1 MTEQRPIQ
9 STPVGAFRF
18 NTDTAKLEYYDG
30 NQFVNI
36 TTDSDEQNTGG
47 SRMVMAGGLG
57 VNSPNKHMIFTE
69 VSTGGSTSNFG
80 DMAAGSKTHS
90 QQSGSSRSR
99 GIFAGGY
106 RNNIEFIT
114 IASTGDGTDFGDL
127 INHSSNTSQGY
138 ASNSTRMLTFGGYN
152 YTAPSWAGTNAI
164 TKIEINHLGNNQ
176 DFGDMTVVDWFLAG
190 AASPTRAVFGNS
202 DVDIQYVT
210 ISTLGNS
217 TIGGTIPNSIRYC
230 AHSNAVRAVFA
241 GTNAYPDTW
250 SVNIASLGNAVAF
263 GDMTV
268 ARNYNCSSGSATRGI
283 IAGGHNGSSNMNT
296 MEKYEIATSGSHFDF
311 GDLQEARAR
320 QAALSNGHGGL
331 G

>member
-1 MTEQRPIQ
+1 M
-9 STPVGAFRF
+9 G
-18 NTDTAKLEYYDG
+18 G
-30 NQFVNI
+30 N
-36 TTDSDEQNTGG
+36 
-47 SRMVMAGGLG
+47 
-57 VNSPNKHMIFTE
+57 
-69 VSTGGSTSNFG
+69 
-80 DMAAGSKTHS
+80 
-90 QQSGSSRSR
+90 
-99 GIFAGGY
+99 
-106 RNNIEFIT
+106 
-114 IASTGDGTDFGDL
+114 
-127 INHSSNTSQGY
+127 
-138 ASNSTRMLTFGGYN
+138 
-152 YTAPSWAGTNAI
+152 NAI

>member
-1 MTEQRPIQ
+1 MIEHKSTQPTPI
-9 STPVGAFRF
+9 GAFRF
-18 NTDTAKLEYYDG
+18 NTDTAKLEYFDG

-36 TTDSDEQNTGG
+36 TTDSTEQNSG
-47 SRMVMAGGLG
+47 STRMVMAGGLG
-57 VNSPNKHMIFTE
+57 VSSGDHHIFTE

-80 DMAAGSKTHS
+80 DSAAGSKTHS
-90 QQSGSSRSR
+90 QQAGSSRTR
-99 GIFAGGY
+99 GIFSGGY

-127 INHSSNTSQGY
+127 INHANNTSQGY

-152 YTAPSWAGTNAI
+152 YTAPSWSGSNSI

-176 DFGDMTVVDWFLAG
+176 DFGDMTIQDWFLAG

-202 DVDIQYVT
+202 DVNIQYVT

-217 TIGGTIPNSIRYC
+217 TLGGTIPNSIRYC

-241 GTNAYPDTW
+241 GTNSYPDTW
-250 SVNIASLGNAVAF
+250 SVNIASLGNAVNF
-263 GDMTV
+263 GDMTSS
-268 ARNYNCSSGSATRGI
+268 RNYNCSSGSATRGI
-283 IAGGHNGSSNMNT
+283 IAGGYVSSNSNI
-296 MEKYEIATSGSHFDF
+296 MEKYEIATEASHIDF

>member
-1 MTEQRPIQ
+1 MMEQPPIQ
-9 STPVGAFRF
+9 PTPVGAFRF
-18 NTDTAKLEYYDG
+18 NTDTAKLEYFDG
-30 NQFVNI
+30 NQYVNI
-36 TTDSDEQNTGG
+36 TTDSDEQHTGG

-57 VNSPNKHMIFTE
+57 VSSGDHHIFTE
-69 VSTGGSTSNFG
+69 VSSGGSTSNFG
-80 DMAAGSKTHS
+80 NSAAGSKTHS
-90 QQSGSSRSR
+90 QQAGSSRSR
-99 GIFAGGY
+99 GIFSGGY

-114 IASTGDGTDFGDL
+114 ISSTGDGTDFGDL
-127 INHSSNTSQGY
+127 INHSSNTSQAY
-138 ASNSTRMLTFGGYN
+138 CSNSTRMLTMGGYN

-176 DFGDMTVVDWFLAG
+176 DFGDMTTADWFLAA

-202 DVDIQYVT
+202 DLGVQYVT

-217 TIGGTIPNSIRYC
+217 AIGGTLPNSTVRYC
-230 AHSNAVRAVFA
+230 AHSNAVRAVFG
-241 GTNAYPDTW
+241 GTNSYPDTW
-250 SVNIASLGNAVAF
+250 SVNIASLGNAVQF
-263 GDMTV
+263 GDMTQ

-283 IAGGHNGSSNMNT
+283 IAGGYVSSNLNT
-296 MEKYEIATSGSHFDF
+296 MEKYEIMTEGSHTDF

>member
-36 TTDSDEQNTGG
+36 TTDSDEQHTGG
-47 SRMVMAGGLG
+47 SRMVMGGGIG
-57 VNSPNKHMIFTE
+57 VSSGNHMIFTE
-69 VSTGGSTSNFG
+69 VSTGGSTTNFG
-80 DMAAGSKTHS
+80 NFAAGSSTHS
-90 QQSGSSRSR
+90 MQSGSSRTR
-99 GIFAGGY
+99 GIFSGGY

-114 IASTGDGTDFGDL
+114 IASTGNGTDFGDL

-217 TIGGTIPNSIRYC
+217 TIGGTIPNSIRYS

-241 GTNAYPDTW
+241 GTNSYPDTW
-250 SVNIASLGNAVAF
+250 SVNIASLGNAVDF
-263 GDMTV
+263 GDMTS

-283 IAGGHNGSSNMNT
+283 IAGGYVSSSSNI
-296 MEKYEIATSGSHFDF
+296 MESYEIATSGSHVDF